1 MRESKQIPKEND
13 GKRIP
18 RLPSVLWPK
27 VPRPSESER
36 LVNGEFTRGT
46 TSQMLLVTSTLLIAV
61 RKRSDGAR
69 AIISAI
75 ASVSTLESSIFIPLL
90 EALARAGSGRHA
102 VRSER
107 VRVESA
113 LTGVV
118 SVAALMD
125 IAFVIVVAAGRCGLW
140 WVGGSHWGFD
150 VLSVDVDHAF
160 TAANLGGIAGA
171 GLGAFANV
179 EEVLVD
185 KGVAAVLGNYESKC
199 KTRREKEDVRIPC
212 PILHRRG

>member
-75 ASVSTLESSIFIPLL
+75 ASVSTL
-90 EALARAGSGRHA
+90 
-102 VRSER
+102 
-107 VRVESA
+107 
-113 LTGVV
+113 
-118 SVAALMD
+118 
-125 IAFVIVVAAGRCGLW
+125 
-140 WVGGSHWGFD
+140 
-150 VLSVDVDHAF
+150 
-160 TAANLGGIAGA
+160 
-171 GLGAFANV
+171 
-179 EEVLVD
+179 
-185 KGVAAVLGNYESKC
+185 
-199 KTRREKEDVRIPC
+199 
-212 PILHRRG
+212 